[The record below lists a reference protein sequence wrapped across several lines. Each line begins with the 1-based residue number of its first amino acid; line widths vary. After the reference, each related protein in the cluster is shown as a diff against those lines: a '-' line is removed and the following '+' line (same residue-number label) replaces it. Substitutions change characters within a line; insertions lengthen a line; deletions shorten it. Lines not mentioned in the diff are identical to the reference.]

1 MHVCMCDMRQVQFV
15 SIQDE
20 STAFCK
26 GGVESVEQSL
36 YEMWCLSEPRR
47 VSNKSHKNLKP
58 LKGVVLTDVQ
68 SIFI

>member
-1 MHVCMCDMRQVQFV
+1 MHVCMRGMRQVQFV

-20 STAFCK
+20 SAAFCK
-26 GGVESVEQSL
+26 GSLESIEQSL

-47 VSNKSHKNLKP
+47 VSNNSHKNLKP
-58 LKGVVLTDVQ
+58 IKRMVLTDVQ